1 MTTWAAKRFLANDT
15 APAGQFEPVDPAAVH
30 PVIDR
35 GATDSGYGDGAADWK
50 ELRFLVAVFA
60 KKMSRG
66 QVPHHNLHAA
76 VRSGIARID
85 GHGGTNGEFHASG
98 SPRDAVP

>member
-1 MTTWAAKRFLANDT
+1 MTTWAAKRFLANDS

-35 GATDSGYGDGAADWK
+35 GATDSGCGNGAADWK

-60 KKMSRG
+60 KKMARG
-66 QVPHHNLHAA
+66 QAAHHNLHAA
-76 VRSGIARID
+76 IRSGTARIV
-85 GHGGTNGEFHASG
+85 GRGGTNREFPASG